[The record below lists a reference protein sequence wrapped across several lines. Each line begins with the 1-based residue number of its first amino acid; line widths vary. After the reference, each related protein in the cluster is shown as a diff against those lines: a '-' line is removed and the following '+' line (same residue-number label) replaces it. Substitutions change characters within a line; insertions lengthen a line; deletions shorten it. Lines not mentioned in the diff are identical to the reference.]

1 MGEEVISKSEKFTKK
16 MLLGIDFT
24 LIDPY
29 KWTASKENNILVNRT
44 IENYLRKYNEIYGEY
59 RRERFSITVG
69 DELPNGVLQLAKVQI
84 AQKR

>member
-1 MGEEVISKSEKFTKK
+1 

-29 KWTASKENNILVNRT
+29 KWTGSDEHNTLVNTT

-59 RRERFSITVG
+59 RRQRFAVTIG
-69 DELPNGVLQLAKVQI
+69 DELAFRSFTI
-84 AQKR
+84 S